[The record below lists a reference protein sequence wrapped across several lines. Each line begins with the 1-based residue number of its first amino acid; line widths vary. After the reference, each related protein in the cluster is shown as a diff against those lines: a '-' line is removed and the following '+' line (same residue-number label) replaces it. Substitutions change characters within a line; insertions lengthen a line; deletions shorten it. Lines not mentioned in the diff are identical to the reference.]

1 MQLLDTECVECAE
14 TDIELFEEIEEA
26 EEGRSHWKPSHSGKM
41 PPWLLFQHLL
51 RQTGVLDAQYSFES
65 AVFGSHYVA
74 EEHVYWFDSA
84 SGTYLFCGD
93 SSPPNR
99 V

>member
-1 MQLLDTECVECAE
+1 MQLLDTECVKCAE
-14 TDIELFEEIEEA
+14 TDIELFEEAEEA
-26 EEGRSHWKPSHSGKM
+26 EEGRSHWKPNHSGNM
-41 PPWLLFQHLL
+41 PPWLLFQHLV
-51 RQTGVLDAQYSFES
+51 RQAGLLDGEYSFEYS
-65 AVFGSHYVA
+65 IVGSLYVA
-74 EEHVYWFDSA
+74 EEHTNLLKSA